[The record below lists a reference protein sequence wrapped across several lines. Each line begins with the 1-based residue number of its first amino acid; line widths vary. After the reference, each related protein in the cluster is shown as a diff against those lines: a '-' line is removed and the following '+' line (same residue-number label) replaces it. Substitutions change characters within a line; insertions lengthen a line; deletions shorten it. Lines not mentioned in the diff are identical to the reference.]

1 MTLDQTQQ
9 EVLHTVV
16 RQILEDAT
24 FVFAEP
30 AEDLPEWMDSVLEA
44 EVTFAGPNTGRL
56 LIAMSPDLAI
66 NLAANLLGIDADDPD
81 AVTRGHGASGE
92 IANMICGALMEKL
105 FGAEAICRLG
115 IPTVT
120 TVDPADHDRQ
130 RETAAS
136 SLVLITEEGERFDAF
151 LFIDKQA

>member
-1 MTLDQTQQ
+1 LDQSRQ

-30 AEDLPEWMDSVLEA
+30 AEDLPEWMDDVLEA

-81 AVTRGHGASGE
+81 AVTRGLGASGE

-105 FGAEAICRLG
+105 
-115 IPTVT
+115 
-120 TVDPADHDRQ
+120 
-130 RETAAS
+130 S
-136 SLVLITEEGERFDAF
+136 SPLTMIVSAKPLP
-151 LFIDKQA
+151 LLWC

>member
-1 MTLDQTQQ
+1 MDHSQQ

-30 AEDLPEWMDSVLEA
+30 AEELPEWIDDVLEA
-44 EVTFAGPNTGRL
+44 EVTFAGPSSGRL
-56 LIAMSPDLAI
+56 LIAMSPDLAV
-66 NLAANLLGIDADDPD
+66 NLAANLLGIDSDDPD
-81 AVTRGHGASGE
+81 AVKRGHGAGGE

-115 IPTVT
+115 IPQVATVE
-120 TVDPADHDRQ
+120 PASHDRR
-130 RETAAS
+130 REIATS
-136 SLVLITEEGERFDAF
+136 SLVLLTEEGERFDAF